1 MKRFSLV
8 DQIIFT
14 PQNALVKDGYIFSLG
29 TLVYDILNNDIK
41 LENGDVEF
49 TQL

>member
-14 PQNALVKDGYIFSLG
+14 PLNALINDGYFFSLG
-29 TLVYDILNNDIK
+29 ALIYDILNNDIK
-41 LENGDVEF
+41 FKNGDVEL